1 MIVSDDYSLLTTIW
15 ERQEAVVKAMSFL
28 GRIPTP
34 VKLDINDYE
43 HQQFI
48 RELGFFW
55 LTELAE
61 SCEVAFSI
69 PEEFV
74 DGDKAL
80 REELIDSL
88 HFLFEILVMVFDS
101 LDDFLDSI
109 PDQNQLTLTQYEG
122 NDGQILFSDDRA
134 WGSIWPVVNT
144 LNLLKKKRWRIG
156 APDTNLQAFKIML
169 SYHAFLHFQ
178 FVAQAFKSSAHLLE
192 EFLKKNDKVLERLRT
207 DY

>member
-1 MIVSDDYSLLTTIW
+1 MRVSEDYSLLTTIW
-15 ERQEAVVKAMSFL
+15 ERQTTVVKTMSFL
-28 GRIPTP
+28 GRFPTP
-34 VKLDINDYE
+34 AKLDINNAF

-55 LTELAE
+55 ITELAE

-74 DGDKAL
+74 DDDKAL
-80 REELIDSL
+80 REELIDSI

-101 LDDFLDSI
+101 LEDFLDNI
-109 PDQNQLTLTQYEG
+109 PDQNQLLLTKYEG
-122 NDGQILFSDDRA
+122 NDGQIIFLDDRA

-144 LNLLKKKRWRIG
+144 LNLLKKKRWRVG

-169 SYHAFLHFQ
+169 SYYAFLHFQ
-178 FVAQAFKSSAHLLE
+178 FVAQAFKSPSHLQE
-192 EFLKKNDKVLERLRT
+192 EFIEKNDKVLERLKT